1 MNVDP
6 HPNILARNWA
16 KVYHMLNIYGSA
28 KRSVFYIIN
37 SRLLPQTIAR
47 TIVSYHRFV
56 PLEVLLIIMLNLAL
70 LKCIYCYLTSC
81 ILCGFNLNRLDR
93 WIFLGSK
100 NYANQC
106 PAALGTRVF
115 FSRATGSFVSS
126 ASGRKVS
133 RGSLDRNRKPR
144 IKSLCHPG

>member
-1 MNVDP
+1 MTP

-16 KVYHMLNIYGSA
+16 KVSHVLNIYGSA
-28 KRSVFYIIN
+28 KRSVFYIIHCCHHK
-37 SRLLPQTIAR
+37 LLQER
-47 TIVSYHRFV
+47 SFCTIVLYYW
-56 PLEVLLIIMLNLAL
+56 LLICMLNPAL

-81 ILCGFNLNRLDR
+81 ILCGFDLNRLDK
-93 WIFLGSK
+93 WIFLGCK

-115 FSRATGSFVSS
+115 FFSRATGSFVSS
-126 ASGRKVS
+126 ASGRHVS

-144 IKSLCHPG
+144 MKSLCHPE